1 MRGAFTMR
9 FQPDVAE
16 FVQNRARAENR
27 SVTNYVETLLLR
39 EKERVAETEG
49 RLTVQADPEL
59 LREEGHRLVRED
71 DETDE
76 EYAARSVL
84 FGALLTR
91 AREG

>member
-76 EYAARSVL
+76 EYAARGVL

>member
-1 MRGAFTMR
+1 MRSAFTIR
-9 FQPDVAE
+9 FQPEVAD
-16 FVQNRARAENR
+16 FVQARARAENR

-39 EKERVAETEG
+39 EKAQIEKREG

-59 LREEGHRLVRED
+59 LRQEGHQLVRED

-76 EYAARSVL
+76 EYAGRRVL
-84 FGALLTR
+84 FEALLAR

>member
-9 FQPDVAE
+9 FQPQVAE
-16 FVQNRARAENR
+16 FVQVQARAENR

-39 EKERVAETEG
+39 EKARVEETEG
-49 RLTVQADPEL
+49 RLTVQADPEF

-76 EYAARSVL
+76 EYATRSVL
-84 FGALLTR
+84 FDALMTR

>member
-9 FQPDVAE
+9 FRPDVAS
-16 FVQNRARAENR
+16 FVQNRAQAENR

-39 EKERVAETEG
+39 EKARVEESEG

-59 LREEGHRLVRED
+59 LREEGHRLVRDD
-71 DETDE
+71 DETDD
-76 EYAARSVL
+76 EYAARSAL
-84 FGALLTR
+84 FDALLTR

>member
-9 FQPDVAE
+9 FQPEVAE
-16 FVQNRARAENR
+16 FVQVRARAENR

-39 EKERVAETEG
+39 EKTRVEEVEG

-59 LREEGHRLVRED
+59 LREEGHRLMRDD
-71 DETDE
+71 DETNED
-76 EYAARSVL
+76 YAARSML
-84 FGALLTR
+84 FDALLTR